1 MRTFYQKNETVQG
14 VIRCSRRVQVRHA
27 RYTAHIVDDQTPPVP
42 TTILDASGHIAVDLS
57 CANCRYNLRTQ
68 PVDGKCPE
76 CGHPVT
82 ETTAGYLPILDREGR
97 VADDLP
103 CVNCGYNLRTLS
115 ATGVCPEC
123 AAQVAPSTRG
133 HYLHLASPRWVKRLA
148 SGALLLIIA
157 LACAFVLP
165 LAWLIFV
172 FIISLVG
179 APLQG
184 DIDAVWLGFA
194 ALAIMLAV
202 VCLWLFVRGL
212 LQLTAPEP
220 GARFRGEGLSAR
232 KLVRYGALALPVL
245 ALSGIFLPPA
255 PGIVG
260 ITLMPFLPGFHA
272 FLLLVAF
279 IILAL
284 AFLRHIA
291 TLMRR
296 IPRPGLVTFAK
307 IEFWFFLVAALVYVG
322 GVGFVMFASLR
333 MVPAFPIG
341 PNMPMPGYAAGPSS
355 LSGATT
361 SAPASDFSIDTS
373 TRTYPLTAV
382 GPRGVAVTTTTPT
395 SGPMATR
402 LPPFALPLIVAS
414 ILSLVSGCIMF
425 GVQIAGFVLLILVW
439 RALANAARLAEQ
451 SALPNNA

>member
-1 MRTFYQKNETVQG
+1 VGTR
-14 VIRCSRRVQVRHA
+14 
-27 RYTAHIVDDQTPPVP
+27 TPPTP
-42 TTILDASGHIAVDLS
+42 TTILDATGHIAVDLP
-57 CANCRYNLRTQ
+57 CARCRYNLRTLA
-68 PVDGKCPE
+68 VDGKCPE

-82 ETTAGYLPILDREGR
+82 ETTAGYLPMLDREGR

-103 CVNCGYNLRTLS
+103 CVSCGYNLRTLV
-115 ATGVCPEC
+115 ATGICPEC
-123 AAQVAPSTRG
+123 AAQVALSTRG

-202 VCLWLFVRGL
+202 VCIWLFVRGL
-212 LQLTAPEP
+212 LQLTAREP

-232 KLVRYGALALPVL
+232 KLVRYGMLALPVL
-245 ALSGIFLPPA
+245 VLSGMFLPPL
-255 PGIVG
+255 PGVVG

-279 IILAL
+279 MILAL

-307 IEFWFFLVAALVYVG
+307 IEFWGGLLSGIVYVG
-322 GVGFVMFASLR
+322 SHVLLMIVSFRAFAPL
-333 MVPAFPIG
+333 AG
-341 PNMPMPGYAAGPSS
+341 GAGMPMTPYAAGPSAP
-355 LSGATT
+355 GAAVTT
-361 SAPASDFSIDTS
+361 SAPAFTSLGYTS
-373 TRTYPLTAV
+373 TTVTYV
-382 GPRGVAVTTTTPT
+382 GPGGVTTTASMPA
-395 SGPMATR
+395 SMPMAWG
-402 LPPFALPLIVAS
+402 PPAFGPLFFLVTTLTMTAGCATLIV
-414 ILSLVSGCIMF
+414 G
-425 GVQIAGFVLLILVW
+425 IAGLVLLILVW

-451 SALPNNA
+451 NALPNTT